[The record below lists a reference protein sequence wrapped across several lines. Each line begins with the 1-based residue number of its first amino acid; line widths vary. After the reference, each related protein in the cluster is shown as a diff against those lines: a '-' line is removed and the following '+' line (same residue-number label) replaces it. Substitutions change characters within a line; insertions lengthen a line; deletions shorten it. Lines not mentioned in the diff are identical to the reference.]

1 MHPQLRNIYAITTGD
16 YVGEMFIYMREALDT
31 YHFLSVPK
39 MVNRAVPKDKFEIGW
54 NSDIIEL
61 VETAP
66 TEVYEVAVAQFNYNE
81 DSNN

>member
-16 YVGEMFIYMREALDT
+16 YVGEMFIFIKEILDT

-39 MVNRAVPKDKFEIGW
+39 MVNRVVPKDKFEIGW
-54 NSDIIEL
+54 NSNIIEL